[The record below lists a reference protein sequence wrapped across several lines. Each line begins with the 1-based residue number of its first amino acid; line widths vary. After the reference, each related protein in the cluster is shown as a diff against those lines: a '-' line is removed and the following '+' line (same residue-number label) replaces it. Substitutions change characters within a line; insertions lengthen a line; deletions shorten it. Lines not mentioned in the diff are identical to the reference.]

1 MRRRAFTLVELL
13 VVITI
18 LAMLVA
24 LLIPAVQMARESARK
39 SQCLNNLKQI
49 GTAAASMSTTKGHL
63 PSAVI
68 PLPTMSPP
76 LIDKYIGY
84 VPQLLAGIERNDLY
98 RQYMST
104 GTLAPQRL
112 EIFICPTDRLD
123 SPDPLSYM
131 LNAGRYDVDTTGSG
145 SDAKPL
151 DWEANGVSFNI
162 AYRGASGRKP
172 IFRSSL
178 EQISSADGTA
188 YTILLGE
195 LRYQLPAATGGL
207 DTNGRWAQTWPT
219 YGDHEW
225 HNGLTWTT
233 APGAE
238 LNQPPV
244 KINEDLPTGLSQAQ
258 IKEYCQSRPASAHSG
273 GFHLL
278 FCGQA
283 ARFHSSDMDYRVY
296 AALMAQNQ
304 PQLKEPGDTTD
315 TPDVWRNLKVT
326 DADIQ

>member
-39 SQCLNNLKQI
+39 SQCLNNLKQL
-49 GTAAASMSTTKGHL
+49 GTAAVAMSTTKGSL
-63 PSAVI
+63 PSAITAV
-68 PLPTMSPP
+68 PASAAPN
-76 LIDKYIGY
+76 KYIGY
-84 VPQLLAGIERNDLY
+84 VPQLLAGLERTDLY
-98 RQYMST
+98 RQFMST
-104 GTLAPQRL
+104 GVLAPQRL
-112 EIFICPTDRLD
+112 EVFICPTDRLD
-123 SPDPLSYM
+123 AADPLSYI
-131 LNAGRYDVDTTGSG
+131 LNAGRYDVDTSTGMN
-145 SDAKPL
+145 SDQKPL
-151 DWEANGVSFNI
+151 DWQANGVSFNV

-178 EQISSADGTA
+178 DQISSADGTA

-195 LRYQLPAATGGL
+195 IRNQPPTTTGGL
-207 DTNGRWAQTWPT
+207 DTNGRWAQAWQN
-219 YGDHEW
+219 YGEHEW

-244 KINEDLPTGLSQAQ
+244 KMNQDLPTSMTQPQ
-258 IKEYCQSRPASAHSG
+258 IKEFCQSRPSSAHSG

-278 FCGQA
+278 YCGQA
-283 ARFHSSDMDYRVY
+283 ARFHSGDMDYRVY
-296 AALMAQNQ
+296 AALMSQDQ
-304 PQLKEPGDTTD
+304 PQLKEPGDIIA

-326 DADIQ
+326 DADVQ